1 MGSTPAARQK
11 GRVQEGADADLVVF
25 DPATIADRATYQE
38 PMQPSTGVHYLL
50 VSGTVVIDEGT
61 LVPNALPGRALLGPA
76 K

>member
-1 MGSTPAARQK
+1 
-11 GRVQEGADADLVVF
+11 
-25 DPATIADRATYQE
+25 
-38 PMQPSTGVHYLL
+38 MQPSTGVHYLL